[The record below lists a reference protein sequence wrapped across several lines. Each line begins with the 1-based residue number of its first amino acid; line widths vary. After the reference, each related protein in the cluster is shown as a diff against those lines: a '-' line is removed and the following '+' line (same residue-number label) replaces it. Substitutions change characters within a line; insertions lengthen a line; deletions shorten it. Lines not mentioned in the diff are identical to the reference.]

1 MRHNRAYASL
11 PSQSLTEPMD
21 EQQQHSE
28 TSRPAAPAS
37 PKSPGGAPGR
47 PTDKRDTPPGVVK
60 SHRGRNIALIVLA
73 LLILGFV
80 LWRWHP
86 WGSPDGASAP
96 GASGTHSG
104 RAGRGGPGGMANMP
118 QPVHVATATQGE
130 MPVVLTA
137 LGTVT
142 PLASVTVLPQLSGI
156 LQDVYFK
163 EGQMVKKG
171 ELIATIDPK
180 PFEMA
185 LTQATGARLR
195 DEAQLE
201 AARVTLKRYQT
212 LLQQDSIARQDVDT
226 QAALVKQ
233 LEGTVTIDRAN
244 EGTARLNLGYARIV
258 APVAGRVGLRTI
270 DAGNYIGAGDT
281 NGFVVIMQV
290 APIDVEFSI
299 PQDRVPEIQARVA
312 EGAQL
317 GVAAYDRSRTRRLD
331 AGMFSTLDNQIDT
344 TTGTVKAKAR
354 FANADG
360 TLFPNQFVNVRLQLR
375 TIAGA
380 VVVPVTALRHGPNGD
395 FVYVVNEDKTV
406 SLRNVTR
413 GEAGVDNVSIASGLE
428 LGEQVVTEGG
438 DRLKDGARI
447 QTSVDRPAGAA
458 SGAASGA
465 RGGRRGQG
473 ASGAAFGASGA
484 ASGAW
489 GGRHR
494 ASDAASGAAR

>member
-1 MRHNRAYASL
+1 
-11 PSQSLTEPMD
+11 
-21 EQQQHSE
+21 
-28 TSRPAAPAS
+28 
-37 PKSPGGAPGR
+37 
-47 PTDKRDTPPGVVK
+47 
-60 SHRGRNIALIVLA
+60 
-73 LLILGFV
+73 
-80 LWRWHP
+80 
-86 WGSPDGASAP
+86 
-96 GASGTHSG
+96 
-104 RAGRGGPGGMANMP
+104 
-118 QPVHVATATQGE
+118 
-130 MPVVLTA
+130 
-137 LGTVT
+137 
-142 PLASVTVLPQLSGI
+142 
-156 LQDVYFK
+156 
-163 EGQMVKKG
+163 
-171 ELIATIDPK
+171 
-180 PFEMA
+180 
-185 LTQATGARLR
+185 
-195 DEAQLE
+195 
-201 AARVTLKRYQT
+201 
-212 LLQQDSIARQDVDT
+212 
-226 QAALVKQ
+226 
-233 LEGTVTIDRAN
+233 VTIDRAN

>member
-1 MRHNRAYASL
+1 VIT
-11 PSQSLTEPMD
+11 Q
-21 EQQQHSE
+21 
-28 TSRPAAPAS
+28 
-37 PKSPGGAPGR
+37 
-47 PTDKRDTPPGVVK
+47 
-60 SHRGRNIALIVLA
+60 VL
-73 LLILGFV
+73 
-80 LWRWHP
+80 
-86 WGSPDGASAP
+86 
-96 GASGTHSG
+96 
-104 RAGRGGPGGMANMP
+104 
-118 QPVHVATATQGE
+118 
-130 MPVVLTA
+130 
-137 LGTVT
+137 
-142 PLASVTVLPQLSGI
+142 
-156 LQDVYFK
+156 FK

-171 ELIATIDPK
+171 DLIATIDPK

-201 AARVTLKRYQT
+201 AARVTLKRFQT

-270 DAGNYIGAGDT
+270 DAGNYIAAGDT
-281 NGFVVIMQV
+281 NGVAVITQV
-290 APIDVEFSI
+290 APIDIEFAI
-299 PQDRVPEIQARVA
+299 PQDRVPDIQARVG
-312 EGAQL
+312 EGVQL
-317 GVAAYDRSRTRRLD
+317 AVAAYDRSRTRKLD
-331 AGMFSTLDNQIDT
+331 AGTFSTLDNQIDT

-360 TLFPNQFVNVRLQLR
+360 TLFPNQFVNVQLQLR

-413 GEAGVDNVSIASGLE
+413 GDASVDNVVIASGLE

-447 QTSVDRPAGAA
+447 QTSVDRPVGAA

-465 RGGRRGQG
+465 RGRRGMG
-473 ASGAAFGASGA
+473 ASGAAFGPSGA

-489 GGRHR
+489 SGRHR
-494 ASDAASGAAR
+494 ASEAASGASR